1 MAKPIQYCKVKKK
14 KKKEVHE
21 ENQEAVEA
29 EWEKLW
35 TPIEGHGHQLPNFHF
50 IRKWECGHVF
60 WRVFTLENQDFSRGI
75 KTNFKSL

>member
-50 IRKWECGHVF
+50 IRKWECVPLVF
-60 WRVFTLENQDFSRGI
+60 GMEGKI
-75 KTNFKSL
+75 PPSLAGS